1 MLKVVNSKRLGLFLE
16 MFLEIYVNFFI
27 KMCDYKI
34 ITTNRPVK
42 DSSKAIIVNRETFNK
57 LTSDI
62 YLKVMAIDDRE
73 KVGLSKS
80 YYYYILDSMKKLG
93 LIEDNAL
100 SFKMI
105 LPFVSGEKE
114 LKFDDGIIY
123 LNGKQII
130 SIDMSSS
137 KYVCTTCPVFA
148 ECVYGI
154 KRIATSMKI
163 KTQSIDSEIEA
174 RNEKLPSKLWYSLIS
189 GIISKILP
197 KLDSI
202 YIYY

>member
-1 MLKVVNSKRLGLFLE
+1 
-16 MFLEIYVNFFI
+16 
-27 KMCDYKI
+27 MCDYRI
-34 ITTNRPVK
+34 ITTDRPVK
-42 DSSKAIIVNRETFNK
+42 DSGKAIIVSRETFNK

-62 YLKVMAIDDRE
+62 YLKVMASDDRE
-73 KVGLSKS
+73 KLGLSKS
-80 YYYYILDSMKKLG
+80 YYYYILDLMKKLG

-100 SFKMI
+100 AFKLI
-105 LPFVSGEKE
+105 LPFVKGEKE

-137 KYVCTTCPVFA
+137 KYACPTCPVFA

-154 KRIATSMKI
+154 KRIAMSMKI
-163 KTQSIDSEIEA
+163 KTQSIGSEIEA
-174 RNEKLPSKLWYSLIS
+174 RNERLPSKLWYSLIR
-189 GIISKILP
+189 GIVAKVLP

-202 YIYY
+202 NVYY

>member
-1 MLKVVNSKRLGLFLE
+1 MEIFLE
-16 MFLEIYVNFFI
+16 MHVNSFI

-34 ITTNRPVK
+34 ITSDRPVK
-42 DSSKAIIVNRETFNK
+42 ESGKAIIVSRESFNK
-57 LTSDI
+57 LTSDM
-62 YLKVMAIDDRE
+62 YLKVMAIGDRE
-73 KVGLSKS
+73 KLGLSKS
-80 YYYYILDSMKKLG
+80 YYYYILDYMKKIG

-100 SFKMI
+100 SFKII
-105 LPFVSGEKE
+105 LPFVTGEKE

-137 KYVCTTCPVFA
+137 KYICTTCPVFA

-163 KTQSIDSEIEA
+163 KTQSVDSEIDA
-174 RNEKLPSKLWYSLIS
+174 RNEKLPSKLWYSVIR

-197 KLDSI
+197 RLDSI

>member
-1 MLKVVNSKRLGLFLE
+1 
-16 MFLEIYVNFFI
+16 
-27 KMCDYKI
+27 MCDYKI
-34 ITTNRPVK
+34 ITSDRPVK
-42 DSSKAIIVNRETFNK
+42 ESGKAIIVSRESFNK
-57 LTSDI
+57 LTSDM
-62 YLKVMAIDDRE
+62 YLKVMAIGDRE
-73 KVGLSKS
+73 KLGLSKS
-80 YYYYILDSMKKLG
+80 YYYYILDYMKKIG

-100 SFKMI
+100 SFKII
-105 LPFVSGEKE
+105 LPFVTGEKE

-137 KYVCTTCPVFA
+137 KYICTTCPVFA

-163 KTQSIDSEIEA
+163 KTQSVDSEIDA
-174 RNEKLPSKLWYSLIS
+174 RNEKLPSKLWYSVIR

-197 KLDSI
+197 RLDSI